1 MEKEDA
7 PVCGKPGSSDRIQ
20 INMRLAAYERD
31 FIREQS
37 SRLHMTMSE
46 YVIKRSVY
54 DAQSTEEGASDT
66 GVSLLDSLNGVW
78 DQLREASIALS
89 DLRDQA
95 AYLSRDTRSA
105 LARSL
110 SGRMLDMCD
119 VVEKDMVAV
128 LAALGKVLGDS
139 RKRRA

>member
-1 MEKEDA
+1 MSETSAEQPTVRNRMDLR
-7 PVCGKPGSSDRIQ
+7 VTTS
-20 INMRLAAYERD
+20 ERD

-54 DAQSTEEGASDT
+54 DAQSTEEGSPDT
-66 GVSLLDSLNGVW
+66 EVPLLDSLNGVW

-119 VVEKDMVAV
+119 VVEKDMVTV

-139 RKRRA
+139 RKRRV